1 MRTLFKVLAAV
12 ALTTAAPGCSSFLD
26 VNNNPNSATSAT
38 ADQLLAQALA
48 TTAGNYTGNNPSYNS
63 YASWVASYWGK
74 TGVVSGYGEEL
85 TYNYSSS
92 YYAGLFANTYDN
104 LNDYALIQ
112 QQSALTAYPYHA
124 AVARIMK
131 AYNFQLLVDEYGDI
145 PYTQALQGLGG
156 STTPKY
162 DKAQDIYDDL
172 IKQLDGA
179 IADINATTAA
189 AKPPTFVPR
198 PLGAEDVVFGGG
210 PMALVRWKQFAN
222 SLKLRILL
230 RESQTGDAARNA
242 AVAAQLAALQTSA
255 ATVVNAGG
263 TVGTADGF
271 INADVV
277 VQPGYTNQGSTQQN
291 PLYTRYAY
299 TSAGTNATER
309 SYQLPTDYILKQ
321 YSINND
327 PRLSQL
333 YTQGLVFTP
342 GAGTN
347 GDGQVPTYIG
357 AIPGEANSP
366 GFNSPVTTD
375 APISGSRFRGANA
388 ASASGGIIKGLNAP
402 TAIML
407 LSEHLFSKS
416 EAEARGLF
424 TGDAKADF
432 NNGIR
437 ASFVY
442 YYRAAT
448 TTNATINAS
457 TVDDLTPTST
467 AGITQYNSYV
477 ASNTT
482 NGLVNWDVNTTTLP
496 ATYDPRNAT
505 AYVALT
511 TPRVIATKQ
520 EKIIYQKYLA
530 LNSIASVEAWDD
542 YRRTGFPKLP
552 TSIQSGIA
560 AGTRADRLPTRLLY
574 PLNEISTNNANV
586 PTGITTTSKIFWDFL
601 D

>member
-145 PYTQALQGLGG
+145 PYTQALLGLAG

-198 PLGAEDVVFGGG
+198 ALGAEDIVFGGG
-210 PMALVRWKQFAN
+210 ATALIRWKQFAN

-230 RESQTGDAARNA
+230 RESQTGDASRNA
-242 AVAAQLAALQTSA
+242 AVAAQLATLQSSA
-255 ATVVNAGG
+255 AAA
-263 TVGTADGF
+263 VGTGSSLDGF
-271 INADVV
+271 ITADVV

-333 YTQGLVFTP
+333 YAPGLLYTP
-342 GAGTN
+342 GATPT
-347 GDGQVPTYIG
+347 DQVSTYIG

-375 APISGSRFRGANA
+375 APISGSRFRGTNGT
-388 ASASGGIIKGLNAP
+388 STSGGIIKGLNAP

-424 TGDAKADF
+424 TEGDGQAKTDF
-432 NNGIR
+432 NNGIK
-437 ASFVY
+437 ASFIY

-457 TVDDLTPTST
+457 VLDGST
-467 AGITQYNSYV
+467 AAGVTQYDSYL

-482 NGLVNWDVNTTTLP
+482 NGLVNWDVNTTNLP

-505 AYVALT
+505 AYVALA

-530 LNSIASVEAWDD
+530 LNSIASVEAWSD

-552 TSIQSGIA
+552 ASIQSGIA

-574 PLNEISTNNANV
+574 PLTEINTNNANI
-586 PTGITTTSKIFWDFL
+586 PTGTSTTTKIFWDFL